1 MANDIEPIQPQK
13 SKVAHAVEMRNR
25 TLAMRLLT
33 VNSYGVGNP
42 EINQILGLGRLPRQ
56 NIIIDNAERVVA
68 EFSPCTRRGTALR
81 GLAEPAK
88 ARAGLALPRE

>member
-1 MANDIEPIQPQK
+1 MANDIEPIQLQK
-13 SKVAHAVEMRNR
+13 SKLSHAGNSA
-25 TLAMRLLT
+25 LAMRLLSA
-33 VNSYGVGNP
+33 NSYGVDNP
-42 EINQILGLGRLPRQ
+42 EIHQILGLGRLPRQ

-68 EFSPCTRRGTALR
+68 EFSHCTRRGTALM

>member
-1 MANDIEPIQPQK
+1 MANDIEPIQLQK
-13 SKVAHAVEMRNR
+13 SKLSHAGNSA
-25 TLAMRLLT
+25 LAMRLLSA
-33 VNSYGVGNP
+33 NSYGVDSP
-42 EINQILGLGRLPRQ
+42 EIHQILGLGRLPRQ

>member
-1 MANDIEPIQPQK
+1 MANDIEPIQLQK
-13 SKVAHAVEMRNR
+13 SKLSHAGNSA
-25 TLAMRLLT
+25 LAMRLLSA
-33 VNSYGVGNP
+33 NSYGVANP
-42 EINQILGLGRLPRQ
+42 EIHQILGLGRLPRK

>member
-1 MANDIEPIQPQK
+1 MANDIEPIQLQK
-13 SKVAHAVEMRNR
+13 SKLSHAGNSA
-25 TLAMRLLT
+25 LAMRLLSA
-33 VNSYGVGNP
+33 NSYGVDNP
-42 EINQILGLGRLPRQ
+42 EIHQILGLGRLPRQ

-88 ARAGLALPRE
+88 ARAGLALPLE

>member
-1 MANDIEPIQPQK
+1 MANDIEPIQLQK
-13 SKVAHAVEMRNR
+13 SKLSHAGNSA
-25 TLAMRLLT
+25 LAMRLLSA
-33 VNSYGVGNP
+33 NSYGVDNP
-42 EINQILGLGRLPRQ
+42 EIHQILGLGRLPRQ

>member
-1 MANDIEPIQPQK
+1 MANDIEPIQLQK
-13 SKVAHAVEMRNR
+13 SELSHAGNSA
-25 TLAMRLLT
+25 LAMRLLSA
-33 VNSYGVGNP
+33 NSYGVDNP
-42 EINQILGLGRLPRQ
+42 EIHQILGLGRLPRQ

-68 EFSPCTRRGTALR
+68 EFSHCTRRGTALR

>member
-1 MANDIEPIQPQK
+1 MANDIEPIQLQK
-13 SKVAHAVEMRNR
+13 SKLSHAGNSA
-25 TLAMRLLT
+25 LAMRLLSA
-33 VNSYGVGNP
+33 NSYGVDNP
-42 EINQILGLGRLPRQ
+42 EIHQILGLGRLPRQ

-88 ARAGLALPRE
+88 ARAGLALARE

>member
-1 MANDIEPIQPQK
+1 MANDIEPIQLQK
-13 SKVAHAVEMRNR
+13 SKLSHAGNSA
-25 TLAMRLLT
+25 LAMRLLSA
-33 VNSYGVGNP
+33 NSYGVDNP
-42 EINQILGLGRLPRQ
+42 EIHQILGLGRLPRQ

-81 GLAEPAK
+81 GLAGPAK